1 MLVSFRN
8 RRKEMVGNVRFP
20 GLVDL
25 LAGKFARFRNL
36 PYQLYSVIGRRM
48 GSAKSASDK
57 PKVKPS
63 WDWLPAA
70 NRAMCV
76 HVEG

>member
-20 GLVDL
+20 GLVHL
-25 LAGKFARFRNL
+25 LAGKFAVFRFRNL
-36 PYQLYSVIGRRM
+36 PYQLYSVIGKRM

-63 WDWLPAA
+63 
-70 NRAMCV
+70 
-76 HVEG
+76 